1 MMYKLLQVIFNSDEK
16 NALGEFI
23 LELGNDHKRYFL
35 RNEILQAFADYCH
48 QFQKPAYFYYSSS
61 LGTLIQYIHEI
72 IICNQSSKNTVKNQY
87 LVFYG

>member
-48 QFQKPAYFYYSSS
+48 QFQKHAKVYT
-61 LGTLIQYIHEI
+61 TLIDEEVVTASE
-72 IICNQSSKNTVKNQY
+72 CKWALRNWPSGWALTTSRTP
-87 LVFYG
+87 